1 MCKSKPMSV
10 FACENGALRPALTR
24 RRKRKHY
31 AYRIPANMM
40 KKSSSVY

>member
-1 MCKSKPMSV
+1 MCRSKPISV
-10 FACENGALRPALTR
+10 PRENGALRPALTR
-24 RRKRKHY
+24 RRKRELY